1 MKKLTNGCVN
11 LVNRFLPDP
20 FIFCV
25 FLTIIVFIFAIPV
38 TGATPLQLVNA
49 WGTGVWNLLS
59 FAMQMVLVLVLGNAF
74 ATAPLISKAI
84 KAIARTAKTP
94 FSAILI
100 VTAISTICCFVNWG
114 FGLVV
119 GALLAKEV
127 AKQLDGV
134 DYRLIIA
141 GAYSGFVVWHAGIS
155 GSIPLALNTKGETLA
170 SVTGGAVAADAPI
183 STAETIFSP
192 WNLLICLAILIVIP
206 VFLAKIHPSPE
217 ETVKIDPALL
227 KDDET
232 EFPKGTTPAEKIEN
246 SIILNAIVG
255 IAGVVYLVLYFAKAG
270 LDGLNL
276 NTVNFIFLILG
287 IIFHM
292 TPKRYVHA
300 IAEATK
306 GAAGIIIQFPFYAGI
321 QALMVYKLTNP
332 DGSAIEGAQS
342 LAIVISNFFVSI
354 SNTVTFPV
362 FTFLAAGVVNFFVP
376 SGGGQWTVQGPIM
389 MPAGLKLGVKP
400 AVTGMSIA
408 WGDAWTNMIQPFWAL
423 PALGI
428 AGLSARD
435 IMGFCVLTLLISGV
449 IIAIGFILV
458 GALGISA
465 VAAAGEGAATLLGV
479 FAV

>member
-1 MKKLTNGCVN
+1 MKKLTNGCVK

-38 TGATPLQLVNA
+38 TGAPILDVLRA
-49 WGTGVWNLLS
+49 WGGGVWGLLAFS
-59 FAMQMVLVLVLGNAF
+59 MQMALVLVLGNAF
-74 ATAPLISKAI
+74 ATAPAVNKVI
-84 KAIARTAKTP
+84 KAIAGTAKTP

-100 VTAISTICCFVNWG
+100 VTAISTIACFVNWG

-155 GSIPLALNTKGETLA
+155 GSIPLALNTPGETLA

-206 VFLAKIHPSPE
+206 FVLAKIHPSAE
-217 ETVKIDPALL
+217 ETVKIDPSLL
-227 KDDET
+227 KEDET
-232 EFPKGTTPAEKIEN
+232 EFPKGTTPAERIEN

-255 IAGVVYLVLYFAKAG
+255 IAGVVYLVIYFAKAG

-287 IIFHM
+287 IIFHK

-300 IAEATK
+300 IGEATK

-321 QALMVYKLTNP
+321 QALMTFKP
-332 DGSAIEGAQS
+332 EGANS
-342 LAIVISNFFVSI
+342 LAIVISDFFVSI
-354 SNTVTFPV
+354 SNTITFPV

-376 SGGGQWTVQGPIM
+376 SGGGQWSVQGPIM
-389 MPAGLKLGVKP
+389 MPAGLKLGVRP

-435 IMGFCVLTLLISGV
+435 IMGFCVITLLLSGI
-449 IIAIGFILV
+449 IIAIGFVLV

>member
-1 MKKLTNGCVN
+1 MIA
-11 LVNRFLPDP
+11 P
-20 FIFCV
+20 
-25 FLTIIVFIFAIPV
+25 
-38 TGATPLQLVNA
+38 
-49 WGTGVWNLLS
+49 
-59 FAMQMVLVLVLGNAF
+59 VLVLGNAF
-74 ATAPLISKAI
+74 ATAPAVSKVI
-84 KAIARTAKTP
+84 KAIAGTTKTP
-94 FSAILI
+94 FSAILV
-100 VTAISTICCFVNWG
+100 VTAISTVCCFVNWG

-127 AKQLDGV
+127 AKQCEGV

-155 GSIPLALNTKGETLA
+155 GSIPLALNTPGETLA
-170 SVTGGAVAADAPI
+170 TVTGGAVAADAPI
-183 STAETIFSP
+183 STADTIFSP

-206 VFLAKIHPSPE
+206 VVLAKIHPSPE

-246 SIILNAIVG
+246 SIVLNVIVG
-255 IAGVVYLVLYFAKAG
+255 LAGLIYLVLYFKKAG

-276 NTVNFIFLILG
+276 NTVNFIFLVLG
-287 IIFHM
+287 VIFHK

-300 IAEATK
+300 IGEATK

-321 QALMVYKLTNP
+321 QALMTFKLAADAGGTGN
-332 DGSAIEGAQS
+332 S
-342 LAIVISNFFVSI
+342 LAIVISDFFVSI
-354 SNTVTFPV
+354 SNTITFPV

-376 SGGGQWTVQGPIM
+376 SGGGQWSVQGPIM

-435 IMGFCVLTLLISGV
+435 IMGFCVITLLLSGI

-465 VAAAGEGAATLLGV
+465 VGEGAAALMTV